1 MSDFRNL
8 EIWKRGIELTKE
20 IYEIT
25 KGFPKSEK
33 FGLSSQ
39 IQRAMVS
46 VPSNIA
52 EGASRQYKKEFI
64 HFLYQARGSLC
75 EVITQLEIAH
85 LIGYINEETK
95 SAISNRM
102 EELLKMLNS
111 MIKSLRTAKL
121 SR

>member
-25 KGFPKSEK
+25 KGFPKFEK

-46 VPSNIA
+46 AVKYS
-52 EGASRQYKKEFI
+52 
-64 HFLYQARGSLC
+64 
-75 EVITQLEIAH
+75 
-85 LIGYINEETK
+85 
-95 SAISNRM
+95 
-102 EELLKMLNS
+102 
-111 MIKSLRTAKL
+111 
-121 SR
+121 